1 MNKTYTFKYLFINTN
16 ATVLKLKAVVALSKH
31 EFCTPGLHNMVFW
44 YFFSVLERL
53 VFEGALTRGDVD
65 AGYGDCRLLQVVED
79 GPKRV
84 PHSPLEAEAKD
95 GVYDHVVHLIDNFS
109 L

>member
-1 MNKTYTFKYLFINTN
+1 M
-16 ATVLKLKAVVALSKH
+16 
-31 EFCTPGLHNMVFW
+31 
-44 YFFSVLERL
+44 LERL